1 MSQSNDNAN
10 TVNEEDR
17 FKFVDDLTVLEI
29 INLLLMEISS
39 YDLYA
44 HVPSDIPTHNNYI
57 RKENLKSQEN
67 LSLINVWT
75 KKKTM
80 ILNQKKTK
88 NMIFNFSK
96 NHQFQIRLNENKENI
111 DVVDTFKLL
120 GTIITNDLKW
130 NTEKKNTEYL
140 TKKAWKRMQLLNNA
154 AQFTSQI
161 IDLES
166 IYTTFIRPV
175 LEQSSPVWSSSLT
188 EENSTDIERVQKT
201 AIKIIMGKKYNC
213 YKSALL
219 ELNLKTLS
227 QRRID
232 LSLVFA
238 KRTIQ
243 NKKVKKMFPI
253 RQENRFQKRR
263 KTEYY
268 KVNRASTERLKM
280 SAIPQMQHLLN
291 EEHTKKNNKTAH

>member
-1 MSQSNDNAN
+1 
-10 TVNEEDR
+10 
-17 FKFVDDLTVLEI
+17 
-29 INLLLMEISS
+29 
-39 YDLYA
+39 
-44 HVPSDIPTHNNYI
+44 
-57 RKENLKSQEN
+57 
-67 LSLINVWT
+67 
-75 KKKTM
+75 M

-111 DVVDTFKLL
+111 DVVDKFKLL

-130 NTEKKNTEYL
+130 NKNTEYL
-140 TKKAWKRMQLLNNA
+140 TKKAWKCMQLLNNA
-154 AQFTSQI
+154 AKFTSQKN
-161 IDLES
+161 DLKS

-243 NKKVKKMFPI
+243 NKKVKNMFPI

-291 EEHTKKNNKTAH
+291 EDNKNKKE